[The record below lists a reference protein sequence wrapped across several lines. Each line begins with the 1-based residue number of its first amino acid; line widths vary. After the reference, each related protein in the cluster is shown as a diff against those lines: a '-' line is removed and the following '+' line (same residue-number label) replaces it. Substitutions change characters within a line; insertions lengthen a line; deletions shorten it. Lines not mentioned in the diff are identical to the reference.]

1 MVDTIDLKRAYLEGL
16 LDGLK
21 QVGSV
26 VDKCENEIEAKLR
39 AVEDE
44 CARQNAIATATATE
58 RDPAAP
64 LS

>member
-26 VDKCENEIEAKLR
+26 VDKCKNEIEAKLR
-39 AVEDE
+39 AIEDE
-44 CARQNAIATATATE
+44 CARQGCN
-58 RDPAAP
+58 RNRHCD
-64 LS
+64 